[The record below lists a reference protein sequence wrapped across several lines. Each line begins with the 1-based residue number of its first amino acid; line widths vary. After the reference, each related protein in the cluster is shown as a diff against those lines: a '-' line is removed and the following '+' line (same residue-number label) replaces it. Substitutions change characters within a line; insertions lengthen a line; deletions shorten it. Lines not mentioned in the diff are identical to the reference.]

1 MNDPQP
7 TRASLLIRIRNQAD
21 REAWSQFVE
30 IYAPLIY
37 GFGRN
42 RGLQDSDAADLTQ
55 DVLQSVAGAISRLN
69 YDPRKGTFRSWL
81 FTIVRN
87 RLRNQLKAKA
97 RREQASGDSGVAA
110 RIEAEPYRE
119 DDWETTWQR
128 DHQQRLF
135 AWAARQVEAEVEPS
149 TWQAFWKT
157 TVDGISGRA
166 VAEELG
172 MTLASVYLAKSRVMA
187 KLRTL
192 VREGESDE

>member
-1 MNDPQP
+1 MNEPQS
-7 TRASLLIRIRNQAD
+7 TRATLLIRIRDQAD
-21 REAWSQFVE
+21 REAWAQFVE

-42 RGLQDSDAADLTQ
+42 RGLQDTDAADLTQ
-55 DVLQSVAGAISRLN
+55 DVLQSVAGAISRLD
-69 YDPRKGTFRSWL
+69 YDPRIGTFRSWL

-87 RLRNQLKAKA
+87 RLRNQLKAKT
-97 RREQASGDSGVAA
+97 RREQGAGDSAVAA
-110 RIEAEPYRE
+110 RIEAEPSRE

-135 AWAARQVEAEVEPS
+135 AWASSQVEAEVEPR
-149 TWQAFWKT
+149 TWRAFWKT
-157 TVDGISGRA
+157 TVDGDSGRA
-166 VAEELG
+166 VADELG

-192 VREGESDE
+192 VREADSGE

>member
-7 TRASLLIRIRNQAD
+7 TRASLLIRIRDQAD

-55 DVLQSVAGAISRLN
+55 DVLQSVAGAISRLD

-97 RREQASGDSGVAA
+97 RREQASGDSGVAD
-110 RIEAEPYRE
+110 RIEAEPSRE
-119 DDWETTWQR
+119 DNWETTWQR

-135 AWAARQVEAEVEPS
+135 AWAASQVEAEVEPR

-157 TVDGISGRA
+157 TVDGEPGRA

-192 VREGESDE
+192 VREAESDE

>member
-7 TRASLLIRIRNQAD
+7 TRASLLIRIRDQAD

-55 DVLQSVAGAISRLN
+55 DVLQSVAGAISRLD

-81 FTIVRN
+81 FTVVRN
-87 RLRNQLKAKA
+87 RLRNELKAKA

-110 RIEAEPYRE
+110 RIDAEPSRE

-128 DHQQRLF
+128 DHQRRLF
-135 AWAARQVEAEVEPS
+135 AWAANQVEAEVEPR

-157 TVDGISGRA
+157 TVDGESGRA

-187 KLRTL
+187 KLRAL
-192 VREGESDE
+192 VRAAETDE